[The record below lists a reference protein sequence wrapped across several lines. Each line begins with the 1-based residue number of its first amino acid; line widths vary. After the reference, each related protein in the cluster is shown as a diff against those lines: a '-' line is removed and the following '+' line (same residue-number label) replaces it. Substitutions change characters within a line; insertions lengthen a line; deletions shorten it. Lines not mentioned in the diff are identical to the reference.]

1 MASVSP
7 YTTKSGKRWRVQYR
21 DPAGKVRSKRGFT
34 RKSDAQTW
42 ADKNAVS
49 VADGSWI
56 DPNRG
61 NTTVADL
68 WPAWWAS
75 KQHLEPGSLAVM
87 KPSWKNYV
95 EPVWGTRRVGSI
107 RKSEVQTWLGEH
119 KDTPSTTRRA
129 FGVLAGIL
137 DLAVEDGAL
146 MVNPAR
152 GVALPRKPEAKKVYY
167 TPEQVWALVDECSQ
181 MKTAVALAATCG
193 TRWGETVGV
202 QPRDL
207 MVEQSRIRLQRA
219 VKDSGGEIS
228 VGPLKGHEARV
239 IAVPRFVMD
248 DLVALAEGLAADE
261 FIFTKANGRLWGSL
275 GKHDFFAQA
284 VNRLVARG
292 ELPERITFHGLRHVA
307 ASLMVQ
313 SGASVKTVQ
322 RQLGHKSA
330 ALTLDT
336 YAELFDGD
344 LDEVAA
350 RMGDVFSD
358 VAKLQSQGPDLRV
371 VM

>member
-1 MASVSP
+1 MASITP

-21 DPAGKVRSKRGFT
+21 DPSGKSRSKRGFT
-34 RKSDAQTW
+34 RKTDAQTW
-42 ADKNAVS
+42 ADKNAVA
-49 VADGSWI
+49 VADGQWT
-56 DPNRG
+56 DPARG
-61 NTTVADL
+61 KRTVTDL
-68 WPAWWAS
+68 WPAWWAT

-87 KPSWKNYV
+87 EPSWEKHV
-95 EPVWGTRRVGSI
+95 KPVWGARQVNSI
-107 RKSEVQTWLGEH
+107 RKSEVQAWLGQH
-119 KDTPSTTRRA
+119 KDTPSTIRRA
-129 FGVLAGIL
+129 FGILAGIL

-146 MVNPAR
+146 IANPAR
-152 GVALPRKPEAKKVYY
+152 GVKLPRKPEPRKVYL

-219 VKDSGGEIS
+219 VKDAGGQIR

-248 DLVALAEGLAADE
+248 ELASLADGLAADE
-261 FIFTKANGRLWGSL
+261 FIFKRTNGGLWGSL
-275 GKHDFFAQA
+275 DKHDFFAQA
-284 VNRLVARG
+284 VGRLVSRG
-292 ELPERITFHGLRHVA
+292 VLPERITFHGLRHVA

-344 LDEVAA
+344 LDEVAS
-350 RMGDVFSD
+350 RMGDVFAD
-358 VAKLQSQGPDLRV
+358 VAKMQSRSPVLRV